1 MDKIRRKR
9 WPWILL
15 LVILVGGFFLWWSS
29 RGAVEVRTEHARR
42 QIMELT
48 VTPTATGTIKSDTE
62 VKVTAQRS
70 GRVSEIEVVEG
81 DEVKEGELIAEL
93 DPTEALINRDK
104 ARASLAR
111 ARVVRKE
118 LEASYE
124 ALDAEVRAAI
134 ERTDAKLAD
143 ARRRYEKLREL
154 HGKGFVSNIEFDAAK
169 TEYDVARAEH
179 ESALAGKARLNAL
192 KSEAEAQA
200 LAIREAEEALR
211 LAELDYDYSFLKAP
225 IAGIVTALPVK
236 LGERLQAG
244 SLVADLIA
252 VESLYVE
259 AFVDEADV
267 GKVKLG
273 QDVYITMDAYP
284 KRELGGTVYMI
295 SPVVLG
301 ERHETRTFE
310 VRTRVLDEDVELKP
324 GMSADIEVVVGRAE
338 DTLAVPSQ
346 AVVERNGKHYV
357 YVKEDSRARLREV
370 GTGLFNWTLTEIT
383 RGLEESAEVITTP
396 DVKGLEDGSLV
407 KVKG

>member
-1 MDKIRRKR
+1 
-9 WPWILL
+9 
-15 LVILVGGFFLWWSS
+15 
-29 RGAVEVRTEHARR
+29 
-42 QIMELT
+42 MELT

-93 DPTEALINRDK
+93 DPTEALINRNK

-111 ARVVRKE
+111 ARAVRKE
-118 LEASYE
+118 LGASYE

-179 ESALAGKARLNAL
+179 ESALAGRARLNAL

-200 LAIREAEEALR
+200 LAVREAEEALR

-225 IAGIVTALPVK
+225 IEGIVTSLPVK

-284 KRELGGTVYMI
+284 NRELGGTVYMI

-310 VRTRVLDEDVELKP
+310 VRTRVLDKDVELKP